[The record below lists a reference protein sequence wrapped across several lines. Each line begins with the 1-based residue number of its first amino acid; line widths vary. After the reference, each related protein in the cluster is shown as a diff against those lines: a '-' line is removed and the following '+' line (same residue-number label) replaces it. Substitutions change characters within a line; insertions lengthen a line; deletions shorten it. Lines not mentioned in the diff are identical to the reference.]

1 MADGHEDIAVTVGE
15 EIQCL
20 LAAGWAWDGDK
31 LVHPTDKNVWTA
43 YQRTDSSGIGARI
56 EQFESEL
63 KQAVR
68 EARKRE
74 QGMESGGDAGQS
86 ADASSPEVGSA

>member
-1 MADGHEDIAVTVGE
+1 MADEQEDAAVTVGE

-20 LAAGWAWDGDK
+20 LAAGWTWNGDK
-31 LVHPTDKNVWTA
+31 LVHPGDKDTWIMYKRV
-43 YQRTDSSGIGARI
+43 DSHKIRV

-68 EARKRE
+68 EARQRE
-74 QGMESGGDAGQS
+74 RQMRSDGQ
-86 ADASSPEVGSA
+86 